1 MYCDKCGKEIKPE
14 WKNCPGCGA
23 ALHGNAGGTDWSNVS
38 GGSGNEFVVNNMKWY
53 QFIIYVQLFLA
64 AIFKGIEGIRTMTGK
79 QYGDDKNLYYLFYGS
94 GLKMMDILYGILCIG
109 FAVVAILVRQL
120 LAKKKVN
127 ASNYYL
133 LYSGMTAVAAL
144 GYAILFFIFTRESA
158 QIVSAVISLI
168 VSGIYIALNY
178 VYFQK
183 RRHLFVN

>member
-14 WKNCPGCGA
+14 WKNCPSCGA
-23 ALHGNAGGTDWSNVS
+23 TLHETAGETNWSNVS

-94 GLKMMDILYGILCIG
+94 GLKMTDILYGILCIG

-144 GYAILFFIFTRESA
+144 GYAILSFIFTRESA